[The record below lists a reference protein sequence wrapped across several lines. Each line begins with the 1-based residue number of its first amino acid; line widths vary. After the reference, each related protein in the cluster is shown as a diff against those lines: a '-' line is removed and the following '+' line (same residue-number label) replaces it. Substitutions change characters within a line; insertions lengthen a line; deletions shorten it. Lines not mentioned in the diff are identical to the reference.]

1 MITESISQRDA
12 TSADQAFLARLYT
25 DTRRQEVSAWGWP
38 TEQQEWFLRMQFE
51 ARQVSYRTSFP
62 NATDCIVLREDKPIG
77 RILTNQEGTSM
88 RLIDIALIEEYRQQ
102 GIGSHL
108 LRRVLQQCQKQGLS
122 LHLQVA
128 QGNPAV
134 RLYQR
139 LGFLQTGADAMYVQ
153 MEWPLL
159 ISEKELC

>member
-1 MITESISQRDA
+1 
-12 TSADQAFLARLYT
+12 
-25 DTRRQEVSAWGWP
+25 
-38 TEQQEWFLRMQFE
+38 
-51 ARQVSYRTSFP
+51 
-62 NATDCIVLREDKPIG
+62 
-77 RILTNQEGTSM
+77 M

-102 GIGSHL
+102 GIGTYL